1 MRKKLKILI
10 VEDESFTARALRE
23 DLLDLNQEPLE
34 PVAKGE
40 SAVKIA
46 LLKNPDLILMDI
58 RLAGGMDGIEAAR
71 EIQKKQNI
79 PIIFMSGFATEYFL
93 KKAADIQYMAFIDKP
108 VTLERLKAIIT
119 QLKV

>member
-1 MRKKLKILI
+1 MKKLKVLI
-10 VEDESFTARALRE
+10 VEDEFYTARVLRE
-23 DLLDLNQEPLE
+23 DLIELDCEPLE

-40 SAVKIA
+40 SAIEIA
-46 LLKNPDLILMDI
+46 LTKNPDLILMDI
-58 RLAGGMDGIEAAR
+58 RLAGVMDGIEAAR

-108 VTLERLKAIIT
+108 VTLEQLKSIIT